1 MTKAEENTDGGKPG
15 NKGGWLEAFAWIC
28 SVVAFSPAL
37 VWLYKNLMQSQQLR
51 DAMIILVCAG
61 MVMAIESDIRPHRPV
76 FTKASF
82 LWLAIA
88 YVLLVLGGF
97 LGMWGVFLTLFGLS
111 AVLVSAGLAFFDRP
125 RYVYAVGGAF
135 YSFTLLSLFMPLFDF
150 PLRVFAGKLSQYIL
164 GFFNDTVLLLLMKG
178 EAPQIALKVNDST
191 FLVATE
197 CNGFGII
204 SSCVVLSIIT
214 VLFRKILWLKRAGLV
229 VASVILAYL
238 ANTLRI
244 VSIVTL
250 APHVGE
256 GNYNFMHESLG
267 YFFFALGLIAVWK
280 LCRKL

>member
-214 VLFRKILWLKRAGLV
+214 VLFRKISWLKRHILPTPC
-229 VASVILAYL
+229 ASF
-238 ANTLRI
+238 R
-244 VSIVTL
+244 
-250 APHVGE
+250 
-256 GNYNFMHESLG
+256 
-267 YFFFALGLIAVWK
+267 
-280 LCRKL
+280 